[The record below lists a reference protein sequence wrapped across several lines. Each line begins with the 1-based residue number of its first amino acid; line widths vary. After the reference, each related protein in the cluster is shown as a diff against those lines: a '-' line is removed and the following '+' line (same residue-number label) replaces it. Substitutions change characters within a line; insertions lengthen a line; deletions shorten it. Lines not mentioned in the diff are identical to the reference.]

1 MLLSELLYIYLF
13 IINLIAFLT
22 YCWDKHNAMYNKWR
36 IPEAV
41 LWMLAII
48 GGAYGAGMGMLLFR
62 HKTKHISFKIIIPV
76 CLLLWLTALIILCLY
91 M

>member
-1 MLLSELLYIYLF
+1 MILYSYLF
-13 IINLIAFLT
+13 IINLIAFLA
-22 YCWDKHNAMYNKWR
+22 YWLDKRNAVYSKIR

-62 HKTKHISFKIIIPV
+62 HKTKHTSF
-76 CLLLWLTALIILCLY
+76 LIIVPICFVLWMCALVALCFLN
-91 M
+91 